1 MERNFKL
8 SFNELLSIL
17 ILINSLILIILGWYF
32 AFNLKLPLLSMIRV
46 DLLVSFLII
55 IHIIYRLSKERTKTH
70 YICHNWIDILA
81 IMPIA
86 YITILIFPNA
96 YLVIILFLVRI
107 YALFKYVLKL
117 MDIQKLNRETKLN
130 HALLV
135 LLSTLI
141 FGYMIFFL
149 VESPVNPTIVSTLD
163 SSLFFIIIS
172 MTTAGYGN
180 TVPVTHICQ
189 LIAVTAIIVGIGYTS
204 RVTAAMASS
213 RIEKTKR
220 LKNRRAE

>member
-8 SFNELLSIL
+8 SFNGLLSFL
-17 ILINSLILIILGWYF
+17 ILINSLIIIILGWYF
-32 AFNLKLPLLSMIRV
+32 ALNLKLPMLSMIIV

-55 IHIIYRLSKERTKTH
+55 IHITYKLSKERTKTH

-81 IMPIA
+81 IIPIA

-96 YLVIILFLVRI
+96 YLIIILLFLVRI
-107 YALFKYVLKL
+107 YALFKYVIKL
-117 MDIQKLNRETKLN
+117 MDIEKLNREMKLN
-130 HALLV
+130 HALFV

-149 VESPVNPTIVSTLD
+149 VESPVNHTIASTLD

-180 TVPVTHICQ
+180 TVHITHIGQ
-189 LIAVTAIIVGIGYTS
+189 LIAVTTIIVEVSHTS

-220 LKNRRAE
+220 PKD

>member
-8 SFNELLSIL
+8 SFNGLLSFL
-17 ILINSLILIILGWYF
+17 ILINSLIIIILGWYF
-32 AFNLKLPLLSMIRV
+32 ALNLKLPMLSMIIV

-55 IHIIYRLSKERTKTH
+55 IHITYRLSKERTKTH

-96 YLVIILFLVRI
+96 YLVIILLFLVRI

-149 VESPVNPTIVSTLD
+149 VESPVNHTIASTLD

-180 TVPVTHICQ
+180 TVHITYIDQ
-189 LIAVTAIIVGIGYTS
+189 LIAVTAIIVEVSHTS

-220 LKNRRAE
+220 LKD